1 MSDLSF
7 TGGAAVWA
15 SCICRALTS
24 QGKQLVLI
32 YYASHTYRD
41 LLRLERKT
49 NKFLISSFLH
59 SL

>member
-1 MSDLSF
+1 MSDLSS

-32 YYASHTYRD
+32 YYASHTSRD